1 MSIILKSAKVINA
14 ESKYNGT
21 KQDILISEGK
31 IVKIA
36 KSIEIDTAQVIKIE
50 NLHVSVGWLDSSVSF
65 GEPGYEERETIENGA
80 LAASKSGFTDIVLN
94 PNTDPVLDKQTDI
107 SFVKLKSENAC
118 CSIHPLGALSI
129 SSKSVSMAELF
140 DMRNAGAVG
149 FYDFKKPVKSSNLLK
164 TSLLYSQSFD
174 SLIMSFPL
182 DESIAKNGIINEGVI
197 SLNYGIKG
205 IPNFS
210 EEVQINRDL
219 QILEYTGGRL
229 HIPTISTKKSVE
241 LIKNAKSKG
250 LKVTCSVAIHNLIFN
265 ETKLKDFDTRF
276 KVLPPLRSEND
287 RLALIEAVDKGIIDL
302 VTSDHTPIDVE
313 NKKTDIDNSK
323 FGTIGLE
330 SFFGSLLTIFSLEKT
345 IEILTRGKDIFKIE
359 KTTLNEGSLAKLSL
373 FTVSDE
379 YEFSKENILS
389 KSKNSAFLG
398 LKMKGKPLGIINSEK
413 ICINE

>member
-14 ESKYNGT
+14 ESRYNGT

-36 KSIEIDTAQVIKIE
+36 KSIEIDTAKVIKIE

-80 LAASKSGFTDIVLN
+80 LVASKSGFTDIVLN

-107 SFVKLKSENAC
+107 SFVKLKSENAS

-182 DESIAKNGIINEGVI
+182 DESISKNGIINEGVI

-276 KVLPPLRSEND
+276 KVLPPLRSEDD
-287 RLALIEAVDKGIIDL
+287 RLALVEAVDKGIIDL

-359 KTTLNEGSLAKLSL
+359 ETTLNEGSLAKLSL

-398 LKMKGKPLGIINSEK
+398 LKMKGKPYGIINSEK

>member
-36 KSIEIDTAQVIKIE
+36 KSIEIDSAQVIKIE

-65 GEPGYEERETIENGA
+65 GEPGYEERETIEHGA
-80 LAASKSGFTDIVLN
+80 LVASKSGFTDIILN

-107 SFVKLKSENAC
+107 SFVKLKSKNAT

-129 SSKSVSMAELF
+129 SSKSVDMAELF
-140 DMRNAGAVG
+140 DMKNAGAVG
-149 FYDFKKPVKSSNLLK
+149 FYDFKKPIKNSNLLK

-205 IPNFS
+205 MPNFS

-276 KVLPPLRSEND
+276 KVLPPLRSEED

-302 VTSDHTPIDVE
+302 VTSDHTPIDIE

-345 IEILTRGKDIFKIE
+345 IEILTKGKDIFKIE
-359 KTTLNEGSLAKLSL
+359 ETTLNEGSLAKLSL
-373 FTVSDE
+373 FTLSNE

-398 LKMKGKPLGIINSEK
+398 LKIIGKPLGIINSEK

>member
-36 KSIEIDTAQVIKIE
+36 KSIEIDMAKVIKIE

-80 LAASKSGFTDIVLN
+80 LVASKSGFTDIVLN

-107 SFVKLKSENAC
+107 SFVKLKSKNTS

-182 DESIAKNGIINEGVI
+182 DESISKNGIINEGVI

-359 KTTLNEGSLAKLSL
+359 ETTLNEGSLAKLSL

-398 LKMKGKPLGIINSEK
+398 LKMKGKPYGIINSEK

>member
-36 KSIEIDTAQVIKIE
+36 KSIEIDSAQVIKIE

-65 GEPGYEERETIENGA
+65 GEPGYEERETIEHGA
-80 LAASKSGFTDIVLN
+80 LVASKSGFTDIILN

-107 SFVKLKSENAC
+107 SFVKLKSKNAT

-129 SSKSVSMAELF
+129 SSKSVDMAELF
-140 DMRNAGAVG
+140 DMKNAGAVG
-149 FYDFKKPVKSSNLLK
+149 FYDFKKPIKNSNLLK

-182 DESIAKNGIINEGVI
+182 DESISKNGIINEGVI

-265 ETKLKDFDTRF
+265 EKKLKDFDTRF
-276 KVLPPLRSEND
+276 KVLPPLRSEED

-302 VTSDHTPIDVE
+302 VTSDHTPIDIE

-345 IEILTRGKDIFKIE
+345 IEILTKGKDIFKIE
-359 KTTLNEGSLAKLSL
+359 ETTLNEGSLAKLSL
-373 FTVSDE
+373 FTLSNE

-398 LKMKGKPLGIINSEK
+398 LKIIGKPLGIINSEK

>member
-36 KSIEIDTAQVIKIE
+36 KSIEIDSAQVIKIE

-65 GEPGYEERETIENGA
+65 GEPGYEERETIEHGA
-80 LAASKSGFTDIVLN
+80 LVASKSGFTDVILN

-107 SFVKLKSENAC
+107 SFVKLKSKNSTC
-118 CSIHPLGALSI
+118 RIHPLGALSI
-129 SSKSVSMAELF
+129 SSKSVDMAELF
-140 DMRNAGAVG
+140 DMKNAGAVG
-149 FYDFKKPVKSSNLLK
+149 FYDFKKPIKNSNLLK

-182 DESIAKNGIINEGVI
+182 DESIAKNGKINEGVI

-398 LKMKGKPLGIINSEK
+398 LKMKGKPIGIINSEK

>member
-36 KSIEIDTAQVIKIE
+36 KSIEIDMAKVIKIE

-80 LAASKSGFTDIVLN
+80 LVASKSGFTDIVLN

-107 SFVKLKSENAC
+107 SFVKLKSKNAS

-182 DESIAKNGIINEGVI
+182 DESISKNGIINEGVI

-276 KVLPPLRSEND
+276 KVLPPLRSEDD
-287 RLALIEAVDKGIIDL
+287 RLALVEAVDKGIIDL

>member
-1 MSIILKSAKVINA
+1 
-14 ESKYNGT
+14 
-21 KQDILISEGK
+21 
-31 IVKIA
+31 
-36 KSIEIDTAQVIKIE
+36 
-50 NLHVSVGWLDSSVSF
+50 LDSSVSF
-65 GEPGYEERETIENGA
+65 GEPGYEERETIEHGA
-80 LAASKSGFTDIVLN
+80 LVASKSGFTDIILN

-107 SFVKLKSENAC
+107 SFVKLKSKNATC
-118 CSIHPLGALSI
+118 NIHPLGALSI
-129 SSKSVSMAELF
+129 SSKSVDMAELF
-140 DMRNAGAVG
+140 DMKNAGAVG
-149 FYDFKKPVKSSNLLK
+149 FYDFKKPIKNSNLLK

-182 DESIAKNGIINEGVI
+182 DESISKNGIINEGVI

-250 LKVTCSVAIHNLIFN
+250 LMVTCSVAIHNLIFN

-276 KVLPPLRSEND
+276 KVLPPLRSEED

-302 VTSDHTPIDVE
+302 VT
-313 NKKTDIDNSK
+313 
-323 FGTIGLE
+323 LE
-330 SFFGSLLTIFSLEKT
+330 SFFGSLLTIFPLEKT

-359 KTTLNEGSLAKLSL
+359 ETTLNEGSLAKLSL

-398 LKMKGKPLGIINSEK
+398 LKMKGKPYGIINSEK